1 MSDIREI
8 VSDEAVVHT
17 PSLKQSPSFVVTI
30 DDVNRWLDELE
41 VVVQP
46 DYYSGLHQA
55 SEPRKCRLSDYLDP
69 ANKSKE
75 LCPEMALPRRF
86 LDEIHVSS
94 TDESI
99 VDTKAIVY
107 VHAGRPGNFAPIH
120 FDWDHR
126 WLVHCCVTGSKRLVL
141 LPPEAG
147 WLLSPVIN
155 TSALLL
161 PKFSEP
167 DRRALLEKLGGTEVR
182 LNAGDAAVFPSLYWH
197 GGNYDEAG
205 LSVSVHFERDVRG
218 RPLAALPRSW
228 WLQRLVA
235 PWLVDGYPEE
245 LQGIVESL
253 LRNFFAPCD
262 EWTERYTRMNDRYRA
277 LLIERG
283 EHAGAHAL
291 TSEDFTAELSIAREE
306 LEDNY
311 AIEALPTQKDDSVLD
326 AVQQY
331 IFEGFSKIDPDL
343 ARMISWYAHTVRVGL
358 EPKRGLVRVSH
369 EKGRIL
375 HGA

>member
-1 MSDIREI
+1 MSEATTIA
-8 VSDEAVVHT
+8 SDEAVLHT

-30 DDVNRWLDELE
+30 DDVDRWLSELE

-46 DYYSGLHQA
+46 DYYSGLHKA
-55 SEPRKCRLSDYLDP
+55 CEPRKCRLSDYLDP
-69 ANKSKE
+69 ANMSNE

-86 LDEIHVSS
+86 LSEIHVESM
-94 TDESI
+94 DESI
-99 VDTKAIVY
+99 IGTKAMVY

-155 TSALLL
+155 TAALLL

-167 DRRALLEKLGGTEVR
+167 DRRDLLEKLGGTEVR
-182 LNAGDAAVFPSLYWH
+182 LNAGEAAVFPSLYWH

-205 LSVSVHFERDVRG
+205 LSVSVHFEREVRG

-235 PWLVDGYPEE
+235 PWLVDGYPDEIQE
-245 LQGIVESL
+245 TIESL
-253 LRNFFAPCD
+253 LRDFFTPCD
-262 EWTERYTRMNDRYRA
+262 EWTQRYTRMNDSYRA
-277 LLIERG
+277 LLIQQG

-291 TSEDFTAELSIAREE
+291 TSEDFSAELNIAYGE

-311 AIEALPTQKDDSVLD
+311 AIESLPTQKDGPVLD
-326 AVQQY
+326 AVQRY
-331 IFEGFSKIDPDL
+331 LFEGFSEIEQDL
-343 ARMISWYAHTVRVGL
+343 AKMISWYAHTVRVGL
-358 EPKRGLVRVSH
+358 EPKRGFVRVSP
-369 EKGRIL
+369 EKERIL
-375 HGA
+375 DGA